1 MSEEVYVCDSRAI
14 PFYSFDD
21 KQNKYKRILYLGTH
35 ITTKSL
41 NWGFYY
47 FGVGNMFWSIIKK
60 IYNSESLTQ
69 AIEDYKEAFKKTK
82 NRFRKDPNGQAK
94 RTEIMSAK
102 RESLIKVLQQH
113 GIVINDLIGL
123 CKCTGAEDGNIIE
136 DSVVPNDGRNGF
148 HDVPALMRDAE
159 VIVINGIGLKN
170 GNTAPNSARY
180 YLELFGFLDNSDIK
194 KKIVYVK
201 GSSSRGSVDEL
212 VAYWKGEY
220 SINGVLS

>member
-69 AIEDYKEAFKKTK
+69 AIEDYKEDFK
-82 NRFRKDPNGQAK
+82 
-94 RTEIMSAK
+94 MSCEFYFFLA
-102 RESLIKVLQQH
+102 LQ
-113 GIVINDLIGL
+113 G
-123 CKCTGAEDGNIIE
+123 
-136 DSVVPNDGRNGF
+136 
-148 HDVPALMRDAE
+148 
-159 VIVINGIGLKN
+159 
-170 GNTAPNSARY
+170 
-180 YLELFGFLDNSDIK
+180 YLTF
-194 KKIVYVK
+194 
-201 GSSSRGSVDEL
+201 
-212 VAYWKGEY
+212 
-220 SINGVLS
+220 